1 MSNDRPTSLTSLTDR
16 PHDRS
21 STSTLASRSIESR
34 TRRSNRISRARPV
47 DAIAERSLA
56 RALDGRRERRTRAR
70 ALGREWRLRRP

>member
-21 STSTLASRSIESR
+21 STLASRSIESR